1 MWYNDVK
8 LKVTFSQTAFNTES
22 SMQVAVQKITF
33 TWRKAPAT
41 TDPIRSDPKTE
52 QKAKMTVTGS
62 TPLWDAAFH

>member
-1 MWYNDVK
+1 MWYNDGK

-41 TDPIRSDPKTE
+41 TDPIRSE
-52 QKAKMTVTGS
+52 NRIKAKNDCNGRR
-62 TPLWDAAFH
+62 PQRGNYL